1 MPFDLESIKNTIRD
15 TLRSYLYPQCLYGS
29 EEINLSTSE
38 SVIEVAQSFKP
49 FSKFYKNTV
58 PFSNTVPVTIKIKKK
73 GNPDDDIVVSLQSSY
88 NSQPSGSTIGAATI
102 LSSEITESFNTIEAS
117 IPISSMLGS
126 NTEYWIVIS
135 PLNSP
140 STTNCYVLCKFQ

>member
-29 EEINLSTSE
+29 DEINLSTSE

-58 PFSNTVPVTIKIKKK
+58 PFL
-73 GNPDDDIVVSLQSSY
+73 SL
-88 NSQPSGSTIGAATI
+88 IHI
-102 LSSEITESFNTIEAS
+102 
-117 IPISSMLGS
+117 
-126 NTEYWIVIS
+126 
-135 PLNSP
+135 
-140 STTNCYVLCKFQ
+140 